1 MLSEMLRSIRFPAL
15 LGLAATVLLWSSAFV
30 AIRVALRDLDPLQ
43 LTVGRLVVASAAL
56 AAVTPLLGIGWPARD
71 DLARI
76 VLAGATGMTGYQ
88 LLLNT
93 GEVRVPAGTASLLV
107 ATFPV
112 LTALLGGLVLGER
125 LTAGQRAG
133 VAVAFAG
140 AGLIALT
147 GRDGFGISPSALL
160 VLGAAVCL
168 AAYTVLQKPLLARSS
183 PVAATC
189 HATWA
194 ATLLALPLAGRLPGA
209 VDQLT
214 AAGVVALLW
223 LGVGASAVGF
233 VTWALALRH
242 LPASVAASSLYLG
255 PPLTVLI
262 AWGQLGERP
271 TALALA
277 GGALCLLGV
286 TLTQRHRRP
295 SQAPTTS
302 GRIRT

>member
-1 MLSEMLRSIRFPAL
+1 MARSPRLLAL
-15 LGLAATVLLWSSAFV
+15 LGLGVTILVWSSAFV
-30 AIRVALRDLDPLQ
+30 AIRVALRDLDPVQ
-43 LTVGRLVVASAAL
+43 LTVARLVIASAAL
-56 AAVTPLLGIGWPARD
+56 AAVAPFLGVGWPAKG

-76 VLAGATGMTGYQ
+76 TLAGATGMTGYQ

-93 GEVRVPAGTASLLV
+93 GEVRVTAGTAGLLV

-112 LTALLGGLVLGER
+112 LTAVLGGLVLGER
-125 LTAGQRAG
+125 LTAGQWTG
-133 VAVAFAG
+133 VAVAFTG

-147 GRDGFGISPSALL
+147 ERDGLGISPSALL

-168 AAYTVLQKPLLARSS
+168 AAFTVLQKPLLARVS

-194 ATLLALPLAGRLPGA
+194 ATLLALPLAGGLPAALGR
-209 VDQLT
+209 VT

-233 VTWALALRH
+233 VAWALALRH

-255 PPLTVLI
+255 PPLTVLV
-262 AWGQLGERP
+262 AWGLLGERP
-271 TALALA
+271 APLALV

-286 TLTQRHRRP
+286 TLTRRRRQP
-295 SQAPTTS
+295 SQAPTRTS
-302 GRIRT
+302 SRIGT

>member
-1 MLSEMLRSIRFPAL
+1 MPGSFRAPAL

-30 AIRVALRDLDPLQ
+30 AIRVALRDLEPFE
-43 LTVGRLVVASAAL
+43 LTAGRLLLASGALAVVA
-56 AAVTPLLGIGWPARD
+56 PLLGVGWPARG
-71 DLARI
+71 DLGRI
-76 VLAGATGMTGYQ
+76 ALAGATGMTGYQ

-93 GEVRVPAGTASLLV
+93 GLVRVPAGTASLLV

-112 LTALLGGLVLGER
+112 LTAALSGLVLHER
-125 LTAGQRAG
+125 LAARQWAG
-133 VAVAFAG
+133 VAVAFTG

-147 GRDGFGISPSALL
+147 ERDGFGVSLSAGL

-194 ATLLALPLAGRLPGA
+194 ATLLALPLATELPDA
-209 VDQLT
+209 VDRIT
-214 AAGVVALLW
+214 AAGVLALLW

-262 AWGQLGERP
+262 AWGLLGERP
-271 TALALA
+271 AALALA

-286 TLTQRHRRP
+286 TLTQRQLRP
-295 SQAPTTS
+295 SQTPTGTS
-302 GRIRT
+302 SGTRT

>member
-1 MLSEMLRSIRFPAL
+1 MPRSARLLAL
-15 LGLAATVLLWSSAFV
+15 LGLGTTVLLWSSAFV
-30 AIRVALRDLDPLQ
+30 AIRVALRDLDPRQ
-43 LTVGRLVVASAAL
+43 LTVARLVVASAAL
-56 AAVTPLLGIGWPARD
+56 AAIAPLLGVGRPARD

-112 LTALLGGLVLGER
+112 LTAVLAGLVLGER
-125 LTAGQRAG
+125 LTAGQWAG
-133 VAVAFAG
+133 VAVAFTG
-140 AGLIALT
+140 AALIALT
-147 GRDGFGISPSALL
+147 ERDGLGISPSALL

-168 AAYTVLQKPLLARSS
+168 AAFTVLQKPLLARSS
-183 PVAATC
+183 PVAATS

-194 ATLLALPLAGRLPGA
+194 ATLLTLPLAGGLPA
-209 VDQLT
+209 AFDRVS
-214 AAGVVALLW
+214 AAGIAALLW

-233 VTWALALRH
+233 VTWALALRS

-255 PPLTVLI
+255 PPLTVLV
-262 AWGQLGERP
+262 AWGLLGERP
-271 TALALA
+271 VALALT

-286 TLTQRHRRP
+286 LLTQHAGQ
-295 SQAPTTS
+295 SSHASTSTTS
-302 GRIRT
+302 RT